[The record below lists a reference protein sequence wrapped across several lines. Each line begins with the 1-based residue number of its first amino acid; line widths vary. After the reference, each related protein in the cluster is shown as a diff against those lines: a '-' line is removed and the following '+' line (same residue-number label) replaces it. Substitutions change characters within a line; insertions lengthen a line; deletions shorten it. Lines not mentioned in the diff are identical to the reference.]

1 MRFSRSRV
9 VGAMVLALTLV
20 VAACG
25 SSGDDD
31 DTEAGSGSGSEAEA
45 KSVTIA
51 SANFAENV
59 MLAEMYAQALEAKG
73 YEVEKRLNLGS
84 RELIYTALEKGQVDI
99 VPEYVGT
106 ALEFLNKGAGEATG
120 DPEET
125 AGKLRTALEDK
136 GVSVL
141 DVSDAADQNAFAV
154 TRATADEHSLKTLSD
169 LAAVSK
175 ELTMGGPAECPT
187 RPFCIP
193 GLKETYGIE
202 FKDFRALDA
211 GGPKT
216 KEALEAGDIDVG
228 LVFSSDGAVVS
239 KGFVVLE
246 DDKALQQADNIV
258 AVVRTDVLDDT
269 IEEVLNEIAAEL
281 TTEDLQEL
289 NKRADIDKEDPDLLA
304 EEWLKE
310 HGFLEE

>member
-31 DTEAGSGSGSEAEA
+31 ETESGSGSEAAE

-51 SANFAENV
+51 SANFNENV
-59 MLAEMYAQALEAKG
+59 ILAEMYAQALEAKG
-73 YEVEKRLNLGS
+73 YDVERKLNLGS
-84 RELIYTALEKGQVDI
+84 RDLLYTALEKGQIDI
-99 VPEYVGT
+99 LPEYVGT
-106 ALEFLNKGAGEATG
+106 SLEFLNKGAGEATG
-120 DPEET
+120 DAEET
-125 AGKLRTALEDK
+125 VEKLRTAFEERD
-136 GVSVL
+136 VSVL
-141 DVSDAADQNAFAV
+141 EVSEAADQNAFAV
-154 TRATADEHSLKTLSD
+154 TKATADQHSLKTLSD

-175 ELTMGGPAECPT
+175 ELTMGGPPECPQ

-202 FKDFRALDA
+202 FKDFKSLDA

-228 LVFSSDGAVVS
+228 LVFSSDGAVAS

-246 DDKALQQADNIV
+246 DDKALQTADNIV
-258 AVVRTDVLDDT
+258 AVVRTEVLDDT
-269 IEEVLNEIAAEL
+269 IEEVLNAIAAEL

-289 NKRADIDKEDPDLLA
+289 NKRADIDKEDPEVLA
-304 EEWLKE
+304 EEWLQE
-310 HGFLEE
+310 HNLLEG